1 MITITT
7 RPFTTAEKKQ
17 QIKQLPGVYQRF
29 EGFVMKLIFIAFV
42 LIIPL
47 LVYDHFTPVPSQIQA
62 VYCIAIV
69 IVALVLTFLI
79 TKKWEGGLSNQPHV
93 SEINTG
99 QAELVHV
106 KTTRAI
112 KREDPEDFGVA
123 FYLEVFDN
131 GQPKT
136 LFLWGQYLDELI
148 HDKNFPN
155 TEFEFLRKKGSDE
168 FISFTILGQYFEEE
182 KSLPPFDKATWDNG
196 TFPVNG
202 QMIDQTFDEIN

>member
-1 MITITT
+1 MIKTIV
-7 RPFTTAEKKQ
+7 RSFTEAEKKQ

-29 EGFVMKLIFIAFV
+29 EGFVMKFISIAFV

-47 LVYDHFTPVPSQIQA
+47 LVYDHFTPVPSQTQA

-69 IVALVLTFLI
+69 IIALSITFWI
-79 TKKWEGGLSNQPHV
+79 TKKWEGGLSNQPYI
-93 SEINTG
+93 SEINTA
-99 QAELVHV
+99 QAEHIHV

-112 KREDPEDFGVA
+112 KREDPEDFGLA

-131 GQPKT
+131 GQPRT

-168 FISFTILGQYFEEE
+168 FISFTTLGQYFQEE

-202 QMIDQTFDEIN
+202 QIIDQTFDEIN